1 MTMGAVQD
9 SLVRSHY
16 RFLFRL
22 KKKKKANKQFVL
34 ALKVRIKK
42 RTRLLKLTKSAK
54 QSCSAAT

>member
-22 KKKKKANKQFVL
+22 KKKKSKQTICFSPKGSNKKTHTLVE
-34 ALKVRIKK
+34 VN
-42 RTRLLKLTKSAK
+42 
-54 QSCSAAT
+54 